1 MEETDV
7 CYDIS
12 EQEADFEQTIALLEL
27 DTQEI
32 EVEVQN
38 SLEEVNSI
46 MLFIYNS
53 LEEVNSIILFIYL
66 WLCDKT
72 HIL

>member
-12 EQEADFEQTIALLEL
+12 EQEADFEQTIALFEL
-27 DTQEI
+27 GTQEI

-46 MLFIYNS
+46 MLFK
-53 LEEVNSIILFIYL
+53 FI
-66 WLCDKT
+66 T
-72 HIL
+72 HLKR

>member
-12 EQEADFEQTIALLEL
+12 EQEADFEQTFALLEL
-27 DTQEI
+27 GTQEI

-38 SLEEVNSI
+38 SLEEVNSSI

-53 LEEVNSIILFIYL
+53 LEEVNSII
-66 WLCDKT
+66 
-72 HIL
+72 